1 MNTAD
6 ILTLAKAGFTANQIA
21 ALATAIAAPEPKPE
35 LKPEPKPDPSPAQ
48 DPVQEVLVK
57 LGVLTDAIHA
67 NGVLTGT
74 QPKRETADDILA
86 AIIAPPEI
94 KKE

>member
-1 MNTAD
+1 MNTSD

-21 ALATAIAAPEPKPE
+21 ALASAIAAPAPEPKPE
-35 LKPEPKPDPSPAQ
+35 PKPEPTPAP
-48 DPVQEVLVK
+48 DPVQEVLAK

-67 NGVLTGT
+67 NGVLNGT

-86 AIIAPPEI
+86 AIIAPPDF

>member
-1 MNTAD
+1 MNTSD

-21 ALATAIAAPEPKPE
+21 ALASAIAAPEPKPE
-35 LKPEPKPDPSPAQ
+35 PKPEP
-48 DPVQEVLVK
+48 DPVQEVLAK

-67 NGVLTGT
+67 NGVLNGT

-86 AIIAPPEI
+86 AIIAPPDL

>member
-1 MNTAD
+1 MNTSD

-21 ALATAIAAPEPKPE
+21 ALASAIAAPAPEPKPE
-35 LKPEPKPDPSPAQ
+35 PKPEPAP
-48 DPVQEVLVK
+48 DPVQEVLTK

-67 NGVLTGT
+67 NGVLNGT

-86 AIIAPPEI
+86 AIIAPPDL